1 MKYLPML
8 WKYLPMLLLCVLVLF
23 LLKKR
28 FFDTTDYKALLAEGA
43 IIVDVR
49 SPAEFS
55 AGNIENSLNIPVG
68 ELINKLDYLKD
79 KKQTIIVCCASGVRS
94 GVAKQLLVAKSY
106 GNVINGGG
114 WSNLKAKINK

>member
-1 MKYLPML
+1 MKYLSMI
-8 WKYLPMLLLCVLVLF
+8 LLCVLVLF

-55 AGNIENSLNIPVG
+55 GGYIENSLNIPVG
-68 ELINKLDYLKD
+68 ELMNKLEYLKD
-79 KKQTIIVCCASGVRS
+79 KNQTIITCCASGMRS
-94 GVAKQLLVAKSY
+94 GAAKQLLVAKGY
-106 GNVINGGG
+106 THVINGGG
-114 WSNLKAKINK
+114 WRSLNSKIK

>member
-1 MKYLPML
+1 MKYLPMI
-8 WKYLPMLLLCVLVLF
+8 LLCVLVLF

-55 AGNIENSLNIPVG
+55 GGYIENSLNIPVG
-68 ELINKLDYLKD
+68 ELMNKLEYLKD
-79 KKQTIIVCCASGVRS
+79 KNQTIITCCASGMRS
-94 GVAKQLLVAKSY
+94 GAAKRLLVAKGY
-106 GNVINGGG
+106 THVINGGG
-114 WSNLKAKINK
+114 WRSLNSKIK